1 MKRHELMRLFLMET
15 DKTGRFI
22 VQSKVTGITYFVE
35 PIDNGKP
42 DKLWGDVD
50 PATNKLTGDYGN
62 KAIGAVKQKDSLIT
76 KDNGFVNILT
86 FKGSPLG
93 EIDRRDKMYESKQI
107 LK

>member
-1 MKRHELMRLFLMET
+1 MRRQELLKRFLTGT

-22 VQSKVTGITYFVE
+22 VRSKITGITYFIE

-50 PATNKLTGDYGN
+50 PATKKLTGDYGN
-62 KAIGAVKQKDSLIT
+62 KSIGAVKEKDSLIT
-76 KDNGFVNILT
+76 TENGFINIST

-93 EIDRRDKMYESKQI
+93 EIDRRDKIYESHQ
-107 LK
+107 

>member
-1 MKRHELMRLFLMET
+1 MQRQELMKRFLTAT

-22 VQSKVTGITYFVE
+22 VSSKITGITYFVE

-50 PATNKLTGDYGN
+50 PATNKLTGNYGN
-62 KAIGAVKQKDSLIT
+62 KDIGAVKEKDSLIT
-76 KDNGFVNILT
+76 KKNGFVNILT

-93 EIDRRDKMYESKQI
+93 EIDRRDKIYETQ
-107 LK
+107 

>member
-1 MKRHELMRLFLMET
+1 MRRQELLKRFLTGT

-22 VQSKVTGITYFVE
+22 VSSKITGITYFIE

-50 PATNKLTGDYGN
+50 PATKKLTGDYGN
-62 KAIGAVKQKDSLIT
+62 KSIGAVKEIDSLIT
-76 KDNGFVNILT
+76 KENGFINIST

-93 EIDRRDKMYESKQI
+93 EIDRRDKIYESHQ
-107 LK
+107 

>member
-1 MKRHELMRLFLMET
+1 MKRQELLKRFLTGT

-22 VQSKVTGITYFVE
+22 VSSKITGITYFVE

-62 KAIGAVKQKDSLIT
+62 KVVGAVKEQDSLIT
-76 KDNGFVNILT
+76 ENNGFVNILT

-93 EIDRRDKMYESKQI
+93 VIDRRDKIYELNKF
-107 LK
+107 

>member
-1 MKRHELMRLFLMET
+1 MKRQELMKRFLSRT
-15 DKTGRFI
+15 DQTGRFI
-22 VQSKVTGITYFVE
+22 VSSKITGITYFVE

-62 KAIGAVKQKDSLIT
+62 KTIGAVKEQDSLIVEE
-76 KDNGFVNILT
+76 NGFVNILT

-93 EIDRRDKMYESKQI
+93 EIDRRDKMYASQ
-107 LK
+107 